1 MVAWLLLIAAA
12 LAVGGLLAAAMLHD
26 PGYVL
31 IAYDDATVETSVW
44 LAVGVLAGLWLAV
57 AIVGSLL
64 RRSRAGGTRLLSWMR
79 RRRDAEARA
88 RSVQGTMLLAEGR
101 WQDAERALLEAAG
114 RTSAENVLDD
124 YLGAARAASADERPE
139 RRDAILDRAKEAV
152 PEADFVI
159 DLVRSELQQENGEWQ
174 RSIATLDVLRP
185 QAPRHPLVLK
195 RLFDAHRALGD
206 WEAAAELASALPND
220 ADAELDGVEVA
231 VWRAR
236 LGNSRNSNDAD
247 LHVRN
252 TWNAMPKR
260 LRDDEA
266 LLLDYADLA
275 APADAEAALRRALQR
290 TWRPA
295 LVRRYGTLAGD
306 AAKRQRVAEGWLADH
321 PDDAD
326 LLLALGRL
334 ARGADHADQAQ
345 DYLERALGI
354 RRDAETLIE
363 LAELAADKGDSVV
376 ANGYYREALGS
387 AQTPL
392 AKDP

>member
-12 LAVGGLLAAAMLHD
+12 LALGGLLAAAMLHD

-31 IAYDDATVETSVW
+31 IAYGDATIETSVW
-44 LAVGVLAGLWLAV
+44 LAVGVLGGLWLAV
-57 AIVGSLL
+57 AIVSSLL
-64 RRSRAGGTRLLSWMR
+64 RRSRSGGTRLLSWMR

-101 WQDAERALLEAAG
+101 WQDAERALLEAAD

-124 YLGAARAASADERPE
+124 YLGAARAASADGRPE
-139 RRDAILDRAKEAV
+139 RRDAILDQAKEAV
-152 PEADFVI
+152 PEAAFVI
-159 DLVRSELQQENGEWQ
+159 DLVRSELQQESGEWQ

-195 RLFDAHRALGD
+195 RLFDAHRVLGD
-206 WEAAAELASALPND
+206 WEAAAKLASALPSD
-220 ADAELDGVEVA
+220 TDAELDGVEVA

-236 LGNSRNSNDAD
+236 LGSSRNSGDAA

-275 APADAEAALRRALQR
+275 APADAEPALRRALKH
-290 TWRPA
+290 TWRPV

-306 AAKRQRVAEGWLADH
+306 AAKRQGVAEGWLADH

-326 LLLALGRL
+326 LLLTLGRL
-334 ARGADHADQAQ
+334 ARAADRTDQAH
-345 DYLERALGI
+345 DYLQQALGI
-354 RRDAETLIE
+354 TRDAETLIE
-363 LAELAADKGDSVV
+363 LAELAADKGESVA
-376 ANGYYREALGS
+376 ANRYYREALGS
-387 AQTPL
+387 
-392 AKDP
+392 